1 MNPAIHEPADHL
13 LDALID
19 LIESRRDD
27 EPSLAAWAV
36 EALADGLGLAV
47 VIINPTST
55 VGRARR
61 PRLVR
66 ESNLPLI
73 ASGRTENR

>member
-1 MNPAIHEPADHL
+1 MKPAIHEPAEAL

-19 LIESRRDD
+19 LIEARRED
-27 EPSLAAWAV
+27 EPDLAAWAV

-47 VIINPTST
+47 VTTDPLST
-55 VGRARR
+55 VNRARQ
-61 PRLVR
+61 PRFVR